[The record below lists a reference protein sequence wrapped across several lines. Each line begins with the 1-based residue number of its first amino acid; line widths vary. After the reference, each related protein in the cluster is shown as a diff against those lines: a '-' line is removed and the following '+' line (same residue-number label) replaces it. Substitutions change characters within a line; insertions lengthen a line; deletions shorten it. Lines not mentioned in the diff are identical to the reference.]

1 MSITIAC
8 IGLGNMGFPIA
19 KNIITSDNGF
29 KVKLY
34 NRTPEKVKDLVA
46 LGGEAVSSI
55 ADAVK
60 SADVV
65 MTMVS
70 DDIAL
75 NQISEELLP
84 VLKKGSIH
92 LSMSTIKAETSK
104 EQAEKHAQHGA
115 IYLASPVMGRP
126 PAAAAKQLFIL
137 LSGDETAKEKVKPVL
152 EAISQRTFDFGSDAS
167 IAHTVKV
174 IMNFMIFTTVELLS
188 EVMLMAEKT
197 GIDKNIL
204 LDTMLNTIYGAPV
217 FKIYGALVAKEE
229 DNPNGFA
236 IQLANKDLRLAQET
250 AAAAGASLPLADLIC
265 AHFESMIAAG
275 GGKKDLPML
284 VSHLREQVE
293 VNSVH

>member
-8 IGLGNMGFPIA
+8 IGLGNMGYPIA
-19 KNIITSDNGF
+19 KNIITSDKGF
-29 KVKLY
+29 KVNLY
-34 NRTPEKVKDLVA
+34 NRSPEKIKDLVS
-46 LGGEAVSSI
+46 LGGEAVATI

-60 SADVV
+60 SADIIV
-65 MTMVS
+65 TMVS
-70 DDIAL
+70 DDAAL

-84 VLKKGSIH
+84 ALKKGSIH
-92 LSMSTIKAETSK
+92 LSMSTIKAETS
-104 EQAEKHAQHGA
+104 QQLAEKHEQRGA

-137 LSGDETAKEKVKPVL
+137 LSGDEAAKEKVKPVL
-152 EAISQRTFDFGSDAS
+152 EATSQRTFDFGSDPA

-174 IMNFMIFTTVELLS
+174 MMNFMIFTVVELIS

-217 FKIYGALVAKEE
+217 FKVYGPLVAKEE
-229 DNPNGFA
+229 DSPNGFA

-250 AAAAGASLPLADLIC
+250 AAAAGASLPLAELIR

-275 GGKKDLPML
+275 GGKKDLPL
-284 VSHLREQVE
+284 LISHLREQV
-293 VNSVH
+293 